1 MNSRRISL
9 LRLLVVILS
18 LIGLG
23 ACQGESGE
31 AVEEPPDPGVRSS
44 VEEAVRAD
52 VEAFFANLGHSS
64 LETISS
70 FHREHVNQ
78 YDSARFADWV
88 VEAVELD
95 SPRITGEPTLEGV
108 GTVQR
113 ARVPIAYRTAGGEV
127 RTAELVLAP
136 EGERWKLIQPPFGW
150 ERQ

>member
-1 MNSRRISL
+1 MNSRRKSSIPL
-9 LRLLVVILS
+9 LIAILS

-23 ACQGESGE
+23 ACEGESGE
-31 AVEEPPDPGVRSS
+31 ALEERPATGERTS
-44 VEEAVRAD
+44 VEEAVRSD
-52 VEAFFANLGHSS
+52 VEAFFTNLGHSS

-95 SPRITGEPTLEGV
+95 SPRITGEPTIEGV
-108 GTVQR
+108 GTEQR
-113 ARVPIAYRTAGGEV
+113 ARVPIAYRSADGEAA
-127 RTAELVLAP
+127 TGELVLAP
-136 EGERWKLIQPPFGW
+136 EGERWKLIHPPFGW